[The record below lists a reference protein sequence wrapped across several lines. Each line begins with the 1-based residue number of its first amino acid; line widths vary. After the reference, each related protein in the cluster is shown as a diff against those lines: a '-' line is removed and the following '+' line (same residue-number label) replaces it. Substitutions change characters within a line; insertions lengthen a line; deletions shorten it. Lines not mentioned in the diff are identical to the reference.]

1 MNEFLQTL
9 KTQRWDDHRYYHQSR
24 INQSLHFI
32 SAISFLVAYVYLF
45 IDPVMSG
52 LIAWVVSMGTRQAGH
67 FFFEPDGFDE
77 VNNVTNQ
84 YKEDVKVGY
93 NLNRKKVLIAICVA
107 VPLLSVWMPSA
118 ITWMVPQEYEDSAL
132 RMTGIAWL
140 YLGITGVAFRMM
152 QLLWIDGW
160 IASLSWGF
168 KIITDP
174 FHDIKLYY
182 KSPIYLLKGELLDPM
197 THVHGG

>member
-1 MNEFLQTL
+1 MNEFLRTL

-52 LIAWVVSMGTRQAGH
+52 LIAWIVSMGTRQAGH

-107 VPLLSVWMPSA
+107 VPLLSVWMPSS

-132 RMTGIAWL
+132 RMTGIIWL
-140 YLGITGVAFRMM
+140 YLGISGVAFRMI
-152 QLLWIDGW
+152 QLVWLDGW
-160 IASLSWGF
+160 LASVSWGI

>member
-52 LIAWVVSMGTRQAGH
+52 LIAWIVSMGTRQAGH

-93 NLNRKKVLIAICVA
+93 NLNRKKILIAICVA
-107 VPLLSVWMPSA
+107 VPLLSVWMPSS

-132 RMTGIAWL
+132 RMTGIIWL
-140 YLGITGVAFRMM
+140 YLGISGVVFRMI
-152 QLLWIDGW
+152 QLVWLDGW
-160 IASLSWGF
+160 LASVSWGI

>member
-1 MNEFLQTL
+1 
-9 KTQRWDDHRYYHQSR
+9 
-24 INQSLHFI
+24 
-32 SAISFLVAYVYLF
+32 
-45 IDPVMSG
+45 MSG